1 MLKTSRLAAL
11 AILGVLAASPVYAD
25 DKTAANAKPAANVK
39 DKISISSEMVD
50 QRVKMIVAQQGQQD
64 TPELRK
70 AVREQM
76 INVELISQEARK
88 KELDKSSEVKQQV
101 EAAKQEILANAFVQD
116 YVKNHPVSDD
126 EVKKEYDNLKKANAG
141 TKEYNVR
148 HILVEK
154 ESEAK
159 AIAALL
165 KKDSK
170 DANFEKLAKAK
181 SKDAGSK
188 EHGGDLGWT
197 SPANLVKPFADTMVT
212 MSKGQVS
219 EPVQS
224 QFGWHI
230 IKLEDVRDVKIPALD
245 EIKPRIA
252 QHIQQ
257 VALKKYIDELREN
270 AKIDGRISGE

>member
-126 EVKKEYDNLKKANAG
+126 EVKKEYNNLKKANAG

-257 VALKKYIDELREN
+257 LALKKYIDELREN

>member
-11 AILGVLAASPVYAD
+11 AILGVIAASPVYAD
-25 DKTAANAKPAANVK
+25 DKAATTAKPVAA
-39 DKISISSEMVD
+39 KISISQDAID
-50 QRVKMIVAQQGQQD
+50 QRVKMITAQQGQQD

-70 AVREQM
+70 AVRDQL
-76 INVELISQEARK
+76 INVELISEEARK
-88 KELDKSSEVKQQV
+88 KGLDKQPDVLQQV
-101 EAAKQEILANAFVQD
+101 EGARQEIVANAFVQD
-116 YVKNHPVSDD
+116 YIKSHPVSDD
-126 EVKKEYDNLKKANAG
+126 EIAKEYDNLKKGNSG
-141 TKEYNVR
+141 TKEYSVR

-159 AIAALL
+159 AIAAKL

-170 DANFEKLAKAK
+170 DANFEKLAKAN

-197 SPANLVKPFADTMVT
+197 SPASLVKPFADAMQAL
-212 MSKGQVS
+212 KPGQIS

-230 IKLEDVRDVKIPALD
+230 IKLEDVRDVKIPALE

-257 VALKKYIDELREN
+257 LALEKYIEELREN
-270 AKIDGRISGE
+270 AKIDGRISAE

>member
-257 VALKKYIDELREN
+257 LALKKYIDELREN